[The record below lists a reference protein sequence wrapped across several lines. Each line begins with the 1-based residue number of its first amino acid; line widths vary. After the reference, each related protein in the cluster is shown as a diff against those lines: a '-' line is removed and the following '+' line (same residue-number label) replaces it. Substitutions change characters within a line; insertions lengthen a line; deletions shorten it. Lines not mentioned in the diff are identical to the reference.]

1 MGGGGRLAEGRASGV
16 ARTRRACD
24 RSRGEARRAASAGA
38 RAARRRDGV
47 MTLRCAGV
55 SCAPVARMSERVS
68 LPVFRTGNLAIPPLR
83 SVRRACVGFDA
94 AQCVPGQT
102 ACVPGR
108 LRVVRRRRAR
118 ARQAGG
124 GTPAFALVVP
134 RVVSRETDRGI
145 TRAVPDQACARASR
159 TSRAARSI
167 RRTHDS
173 RDRASDAAPRFSRA
187 ASTAGSRRRA
197 PPNA

>member
-47 MTLRCAGV
+47 MALRCAGV

-94 AQCVPGQT
+94 AQCAPGQT

-118 ARQAGG
+118 ARPAGG